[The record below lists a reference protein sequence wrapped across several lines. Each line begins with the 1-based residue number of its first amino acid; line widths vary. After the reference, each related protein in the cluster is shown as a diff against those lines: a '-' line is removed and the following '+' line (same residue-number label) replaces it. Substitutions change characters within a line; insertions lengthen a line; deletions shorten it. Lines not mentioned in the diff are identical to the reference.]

1 MQQGYACILQFFH
14 AYVHWVSHGTG
25 LGTVTI
31 ALAMTGTWKIA
42 KEYIIKCTFYVKIK
56 VVYLLNKYNI

>member
-31 ALAMTGTWKIA
+31 ALAMTGTCKIV
-42 KEYIIKCTFYVKIK
+42 KEYINKCTFYVIIK
-56 VVYLLNKYNI
+56 VDLLNKYNI